1 MKILLMNESSIKSTK
16 SDSETMTSVCR
27 HASVHKSLGA
37 GERFELTWTFNFS
50 DMTIEGILDMAAEH
64 CIIKER
70 RIMSKISKPESF
82 EWDDVTFNAA
92 DLITVRLSKVDR
104 AAKAIAAFSD
114 EELEALGLTRVKK

>member
-1 MKILLMNESSIKSTK
+1 MKILLMNESSSKSTK
-16 SDSETMTSVCR
+16 SDKETMTSVCR

-37 GERFELTWTFNFS
+37 GERFELTWTFDFS
-50 DMTIEGILDMAAEH
+50 GMTIEEILDMAAEH

-70 RIMSKISKPESF
+70 RVMAKISKPKASD
-82 EWDDVTFNAA
+82 WDNMTFNAK